1 MTVELGNINKGI
13 PMGSYTPGEGGGAA
27 KVTGVDPIAVTN
39 GSVAIK
45 IDEQT
50 LQVNEQGELS
60 ANLDEIGSELNDLSG
75 RVTAAEADILEK
87 QGKLT
92 ARNPITIRTKE
103 ITNAK
108 GFNTGTS
115 TAATAQN
122 VQKIWMS
129 TSQNSGT
136 IYIDSTFT
144 LPIASYIAMP
154 YTPGQIVKA
163 PKSNAALAFGSFDD
177 DNNFK
182 LSLLFDLNYTSTS
195 GFQLLG
201 GPIYK
206 TSSAATKDVLP
217 NLDMT
222 DFVYANGY
230 GWRTRPTEAA
240 DSGNIYSTVSDED
253 KQCAFFQVSS
263 DSANALFIQEFWN
276 LTNSRASTAVHRDSE
291 TGFAFAGH
299 CDEIR
304 ENINTALF
312 LPMDTASSHDLTKL
326 GVYNAPSDR
335 MAWSSDSAWKSFREN
350 KGTNFFNLGG
360 TGVHNYLELNIGAGL
375 AVTKGKL
382 IASSTT
388 PTNML
393 TTDTSQS
400 ITGAKTFNNETLI
413 LNGWVQDNNG
423 NSQLKIGGSSLNE
436 MYLGNAKGA
445 TNIQGNIHLWSNPTY
460 QNSTNE
466 YIHQGNLTNN
476 LPISSTSTLGVVK
489 PDGTSIIAASDGTIS
504 ATGGSSTS
512 DGLLAYRQSYG
523 APSNSVPVTR
533 TGNSITIK
541 GGINIKAPNG
551 TLVNTNDMTYTYDF
565 LSDRVLFVTEND
577 YYHAYAVYYGGKEPS
592 PVGEQIFWLNNNVWT
607 LIASDGT
614 KTVFTTQK
622 ITPIAKIYQNA
633 GTVQSI
639 DYGSYSNIATSGGG
653 STSIEKHGLEG
664 DYCSKYGIV
673 DCPNGILEEGTG
685 QVTLKAGVVMQ
696 MTETDGLTTNASDM
710 AHDITSTVDFDLFYT
725 SGSLLEATQVVFSEQ
740 EPEDGATGVLAWYNG
755 TQWKFKSNDAGNVWR
770 TAPAVRLAHIH
781 ITDGNITR
789 IDYIGN
795 RHLNKV
801 IPVTTNTAQTISGEK
816 TFSSKVTITAKTY
829 MKDDL
834 RVTGVQFTKPTA
846 DNAIYDANNLVL
858 VKWNPIKKTLT
869 IGEKASSTVIGGGN
883 PVTNKAGNAFLTSGD
898 VAAYVTEEFI
908 DGTEGYRLWSN
919 GRCEQWGSFTGPK
932 SITFLKNYADTNYT
946 LLISVVVKTSG
957 EAYNGV
963 FGTEKTT
970 TGFKAGGLA
979 GTTGD
984 AYIISTTG
992 TCNWYTSGTLA
1003 T

>member
-182 LSLLFDLNYTSTS
+182 LSLLFDLNYTSTN

-206 TSSAATKDVLP
+206 TRSAATKDVLP

-240 DSGNIYSTVSDED
+240 DSGDIYSTVSDED

-276 LTNSRASTAVHRDSE
+276 LTTSRASTAVHRDSE

-335 MAWSSDSAWKSFREN
+335 MAWSNDSAWKSFREN

-360 TGVHNYLELNIGAGL
+360 TGVHNYLELNIGDGL
-375 AVTKGKL
+375 SVQDNKL
-382 IASSTT
+382 IANTEVPIASATTLGGVKIGDNLSITEDGTLSATGGST
-388 PTNML
+388 PTNMV
-393 TTDTSQS
+393 TTDTSQTIS
-400 ITGAKTFNNETLI
+400 GIKTFMGPIKVTHS
-413 LNGWVQDNNG
+413 G
-423 NSQLKIGGSSLNE
+423 
-436 MYLGNAKGA
+436 Y
-445 TNIQGNIHLWSNPTY
+445 TR
-460 QNSTNE
+460 
-466 YIHQGNLTNN
+466 NLA
-476 LPISSTSTLGVVK
+476 
-489 PDGTSIIAASDGTIS
+489 D
-504 ATGGSSTS
+504 
-512 DGLLAYRQSYG
+512 
-523 APSNSVPVTR
+523 
-533 TGNSITIK
+533 
-541 GGINIKAPNG
+541 
-551 TLVNTNDMTYTYDF
+551 VNTNGGIPYLYLGEPTSRMYLQASHSINRINSGGIEYPIIDVENISSYVDGSTITWNTSTSK
-565 LSDRVLFVTEND
+565 LS
-577 YYHAYAVYYGGKEPS
+577 AV
-592 PVGEQIFWLNNNVWT
+592 
-607 LIASDGT
+607 
-614 KTVFTTQK
+614 
-622 ITPIAKIYQNA
+622 
-633 GTVQSI
+633 
-639 DYGSYSNIATSGGG
+639 GGG
-653 STSIEKHGLEG
+653 STSVEKHGLEG

-710 AHDITSTVDFDLFYT
+710 PHDVTSTVDFDLFYT

-801 IPVTTNTAQTISGEK
+801 IPVTTNTTQTISGEK
-816 TFSSKVTITAKTY
+816 TFSSKVTINAKTY

-898 VAAYVTEEFI
+898 KETIMGYMMPDYSTRTEVPWGTDNTAPTDGYVEVFGEGDGSTSAFVLEYTI
-908 DGTEGYRLWSN
+908 DG
-919 GRCEQWGSFTGPK
+919 
-932 SITFLKNYADTNYT
+932 
-946 LLISVVVKTSG
+946 VKTAMASCYATSAHTNFRLPVICPKG
-957 EAYNGV
+957 TVYSARGGANGHSLN
-963 FGTEKTT
+963 F
-970 TGFKAGGLA
+970 
-979 GTTGD
+979 
-984 AYIISTTG
+984 ISMKG
-992 TCNWYTSGTLA
+992 A
-1003 T
+1003 V

>member
-1 MTVELGNINKGI
+1 MTIELGNINKGI

-240 DSGNIYSTVSDED
+240 DSGDIYSTVSDED

-335 MAWSSDSAWKSFREN
+335 MAWSSGSAWKSFREN

-360 TGVHNYLELNIGAGL
+360 TGVHNYLELNIGNGLGIQDNKLVNTLKIPDSYTKTETDTLLDAKASKTDLANKQDKSNAVTIDAKQTISGQKEFDKTILLLSNNDFLRGQQSTSYRNGAGL
-375 AVTKGKL
+375 
-382 IASSTT
+382 S
-388 PTNML
+388 M
-393 TTDTSQS
+393 
-400 ITGAKTFNNETLI
+400 
-413 LNGWVQDNNG
+413 
-423 NSQLKIGGSSLNE
+423 GSN
-436 MYLGNAKGA
+436 
-445 TNIQGNIHLWSNPTY
+445 
-460 QNSTNE
+460 
-466 YIHQGNLTNN
+466 
-476 LPISSTSTLGVVK
+476 STST
-489 PDGTSIIAASDGTIS
+489 DGGPFTPQWKIYNTSGNVDRTETIITTYNQSKLNSANFNAASKLVRLD
-504 ATGGSSTS
+504 S
-512 DGLLAYRQSYG
+512 DGKLPAIDGSKLTNL
-523 APSNSVPVTR
+523 PS
-533 TGNSITIK
+533 
-541 GGINIKAPNG
+541 
-551 TLVNTNDMTYTYDF
+551 
-565 LSDRVLFVTEND
+565 
-577 YYHAYAVYYGGKEPS
+577 
-592 PVGEQIFWLNNNVWT
+592 
-607 LIASDGT
+607 
-614 KTVFTTQK
+614 
-622 ITPIAKIYQNA
+622 
-633 GTVQSI
+633 
-639 DYGSYSNIATSGGG
+639 G
-653 STSIEKHGLEG
+653 STSAEKYGLEG

-673 DCPNGILEEGTG
+673 DCPNGILEESTG

-710 AHDITSTVDFDLFYT
+710 PHDITSTVDFDLFYT

-770 TAPAVRLAHIH
+770 TAPAVRLAHFH

-801 IPVTTNTAQTISGEK
+801 IPVTTNTAQTISG
-816 TFSSKVTITAKTY
+816 
-829 MKDDL
+829 D
-834 RVTGVQFTKPTA
+834 
-846 DNAIYDANNLVL
+846 
-858 VKWNPIKKTLT
+858 KTLT
-869 IGEKASSTVIGGGN
+869 GITTISNDMKIPIGQKITTPDGQWLMRFWTGFIGLGTSARPLTTYDGANYYLHNKSVIAGDGIKITEPSTDNIKISSTSPTPIRY
-883 PVTNKAGNAFLTSGD
+883 PVEVSDKSLMPSW
-898 VAAYVTEEFI
+898 YVVYN
-908 DGTEGYRLWSN
+908 DGW
-919 GRCEQWGSFTGPK
+919 CEQGGFTTKDEAPTSLLK
-932 SITFLKNYADTNYT
+932 SYKDTNYSIT
-946 LLISVVVKTSG
+946 LTSKIS
-957 EAYNGV
+957 
-963 FGTEKTT
+963 
-970 TGFKAGGLA
+970 
-979 GTTGD
+979 TGD
-984 AYIISTTG
+984 HTASAS
-992 TCNWYTSGTLA
+992 YTSKAVSSFTVDYTNTALGVDWECRGYIN
-1003 T
+1003 

>member
-13 PMGSYTPGEGGGAA
+13 PMGSYTPGEGGGGGTA

-182 LSLLFDLNYTSTS
+182 LSLLFNLNYTSTS

-240 DSGNIYSTVSDED
+240 DSGDIYSTISDED

-291 TGFAFAGH
+291 TNFAFAGH
-299 CDEIR
+299 CNEIR
-304 ENINTALF
+304 ENINTVLF

-335 MAWSSDSAWKSFREN
+335 MAWSNDSAWKSFREN

-360 TGVHNYLELNIGAGL
+360 TGVHNYLELNIGNGL
-375 AVTKGKL
+375 SVQDNKL
-382 IASSTT
+382 ICTVEAPYAYTKSETDALLDTKEDVLNAVQPLVKTKTETNPVVGFTNNTGGKVWDTTTGSLSLSEMTGAGYCLSDAYGNDAVVTNSQLILKKYILIPYTQGQIVRVPAIVGSYSANYAVSLVNIDSNGNIDYISNYLAMNRQQPNLNAKGATYTQSSQYIGATTRISGASSTGDYSSVNLTSKITDGILIQLRVTDAKSVWASSIGRLSGSGYSQCYTSTDKNIINRLKDVNAILLTRIGSTSSSSGMGVSETAPYNLSLIQVFENDGTTLETLTDQVGFVNSHTNIYDATKNIINNSLSLTIGNGLSVVEGALTASSTT
-388 PTNML
+388 PANMV
-393 TTDTSQS
+393 TTDTAQA
-400 ITGAKTFNNETLI
+400 ITGIKTFTGPI
-413 LNGWVQDNNG
+413 
-423 NSQLKIGGSSLNE
+423 KI
-436 MYLGNAKGA
+436 
-445 TNIQGNIHLWSNPTY
+445 T
-460 QNSTNE
+460 
-466 YIHQGNLTNN
+466 
-476 LPISSTSTLGVVK
+476 
-489 PDGTSIIAASDGTIS
+489 
-504 ATGGSSTS
+504 
-512 DGLLAYRQSYG
+512 
-523 APSNSVPVTR
+523 
-533 TGNSITIK
+533 
-541 GGINIKAPNG
+541 NG
-551 TLVNTNDMTYTYDF
+551 TYTREVAKVNTNGGVPYLYLGQGDSRMYLHTGTPIKRLDNTGGEHTILESSNLGSYVDGTTITYTDNK
-565 LSDRVLFVTEND
+565 LS
-577 YYHAYAVYYGGKEPS
+577 AVSSGSSVEKYG
-592 PVGEQIFWLNNNVWT
+592 I
-607 LIASDGT
+607 
-614 KTVFTTQK
+614 
-622 ITPIAKIYQNA
+622 
-633 GTVQSI
+633 
-639 DYGSYSNIATSGGG
+639 
-653 STSIEKHGLEG
+653 EG
-664 DYCSKYGIV
+664 DYSSKYGILE
-673 DCPNGILEEGTG
+673 CPKGIFTVSGM
-685 QVTLKAGVVMQ
+685 QMTLQPGVVMQ
-696 MTETDGLTTNASDM
+696 CAGSESKTTNSSAM
-710 AHDITSTVDFDLFYT
+710 AHTVTSTSDFDIFYT
-725 SGSLLEATQVVFSEQ
+725 SGQFIEATQVVFSTE
-740 EPEDGATGVLAWYNG
+740 EPENGATGYLAWWDPSRADKKW
-755 TQWKFKSNDAGNVWR
+755 QFKSNDSGNVW
-770 TAPAVRLAHIH
+770 AAAAACRLAHVH
-781 ITDGNITR
+781 TDGTSITR
-789 IDYIGN
+789 VDYIGN
-795 RHLNKV
+795 RQMDDSVFVDSSTLDG
-801 IPVTTNTAQTISGEK
+801 ISFK
-816 TFSSKVTITAKTY
+816 KITQSAYEALAT
-829 MKDDL
+829 
-834 RVTGVQFTKPTA
+834 P
-846 DNAIYDANNLVL
+846 DAN
-858 VKWNPIKKTLT
+858 TL
-869 IGEKASSTVIGGGN
+869 
-883 PVTNKAGNAFLTSGD
+883 
-898 VAAYVTEEFI
+898 
-908 DGTEGYRLWSN
+908 
-919 GRCEQWGSFTGPK
+919 
-932 SITFLKNYADTNYT
+932 
-946 LLISVVVKTSG
+946 
-957 EAYNGV
+957 
-963 FGTEKTT
+963 
-970 TGFKAGGLA
+970 
-979 GTTGD
+979 
-984 AYIISTTG
+984 YIIVG
-992 TCNWYTSGTLA
+992 
-1003 T
+1003 